1 MPKKILVALLAV
13 VLLLACPL
21 TAGALSV
28 NSVPYT
34 TYDYNFYEESI
45 ASPAGYIPAKKITAE
60 TLGLDLEFSTP
71 TDIYYDNNDSI
82 YLLDSDN
89 GRVIVLDKNFQLKTV
104 LDSFLDNQ
112 GEKMTFAGAEGF
124 TVGEDGKYYIA
135 DTQGERI
142 LVFNPDRTLLREIFA
157 PEDEKELEE
166 GLPFDV
172 NKVMVDN
179 RNNLYALSGSN
190 NMGAFVFDKDGNYQ
204 RFFGGNK
211 VVQTSEVV
219 LKYLLRNFLTQE
231 QLDGMVSSTPINL
244 ASFDVDR
251 EGFVYTSTVVPQTK
265 KLPKGV
271 IRKLNYLGK
280 NILDEQIIFGDLE
293 WDRQSTVSTS
303 TNFVDLD
310 VDEHGFINML
320 DSGRGKVFQY
330 TERGELV
337 AVFGSY
343 GTQFGTFSTPQAV
356 ESIGDRVL
364 VVDATKNC
372 VYVFKPT
379 SYGARYREAIL
390 KLQNDD
396 FDGSLDVW
404 QQLLAENSNNADAY
418 YGIGRVYD
426 MQGDY
431 ASAMKYYKLAGD
443 RASYSEA
450 FQEYRNILI
459 EKMFLPAV
467 GVIIALFVVLK
478 IVKHFRRKKVKAVSN
493 SAYSKLESKYT
504 FPLYTLFHPMD
515 GFQQLKPRKIGS
527 WKVVWVLLVV
537 LFAVFTLEYFATG
550 YLFNLNRAV
559 DYNLLIMLLKTIGI
573 ALLFI
578 IANWAIC
585 TLFNGNGN
593 LKEISCVTAYSLVPL
608 IVAMLF
614 KVVASNFLS
623 MSEGAIMNIFLV
635 LGILWTV
642 LLLLCGLSCIH
653 EYTMTQSVFSAIA
666 TVLGMAVIVFL
677 IIMFFSLMQQ
687 TVSFV
692 QSIITEIATR

>member
-13 VLLLACPL
+13 VLLLAFPL

-34 TYDYNFYEESI
+34 TYDYNFHKESV
-45 ASPAGYIPAKKITAE
+45 ASPAGYIPAEKITAE
-60 TLGLDLEFSTP
+60 TLGLDLSFSTP
-71 TDIYYDNNDSI
+71 TDIYYDNKDSI

-89 GRVIVLDKNFQLKTV
+89 GRVIVMDKNLQLKSVLDNFLDK
-104 LDSFLDNQ
+104 Q

-124 TVGEDGKYYIA
+124 AVGKDGKYYIA
-135 DTQGERI
+135 DTKGERI
-142 LVFNPDRTLLREIFA
+142 LVFNPDYTLLREIGK
-157 PEDEKELEE
+157 PEDEKEIEE
-166 GLPFDV
+166 GFPFDV
-172 NKVMVDN
+172 NKIIVDD
-179 RNNLYALSGSN
+179 RNNLYVLSHSN
-190 NMGAFVFDKDGNYQ
+190 NMGAYVFDKDGNYQ
-204 RFFGGNK
+204 RFFGGNN
-211 VVQTSEVV
+211 VVKTGEVI
-219 LKYLLRNFLTQE
+219 LKYMLRNFLTQE

-244 ASFDVDR
+244 ASFDVDGK
-251 EGFVYTSTVVPQTK
+251 GFVYTSTVVSGAKTTPEGT
-265 KLPKGV
+265 V
-271 IRKLNYLGK
+271 RKLNYLGK
-280 NILDEQIIFGDLE
+280 NILDETIVFGDLE
-293 WDRQSTVSTS
+293 WDRASTTTT
-303 TNFVDLD
+303 TNIIDLD
-310 VDEHGFINML
+310 VDESGFINML

-337 AVFGSY
+337 AVFGAY
-343 GTQFGTFSTPQAV
+343 GKQFGTFSGPQAL
-356 ESIGDRVL
+356 ESIGDNVL
-364 VVDATKNC
+364 VVDSTKNC
-372 VYVFKPT
+372 LYLFKPS
-379 SYGARYREAIL
+379 SYGSRYREAIM

-396 FDGSLDVW
+396 FDGSLNIW

-431 ASAMKYYKLAGD
+431 VSAMKYYKLADD
-443 RASYSEA
+443 RDSYSQA
-450 FQEYRNILI
+450 FEEYRNILV

-467 GVIIALFVVLK
+467 GVIIALFVLAKV
-478 IVKHFRRKKVKAVSN
+478 VKYLRRNKVKAVNN

-504 FPLYTLFHPMD
+504 FPLYTVFHPID

-527 WKVVWVLLVV
+527 WKVAWTLLAA
-537 LFAVFTLEYFATG
+537 LFVVFTLEYFVTG
-550 YLFNLNRAV
+550 YMFNLNRAM

-573 ALLFI
+573 VFLFI
-578 IANWAIC
+578 ISNWAIC

-608 IVAMLF
+608 LVAMLF
-614 KVVASNFLS
+614 KIIASNVLS
-623 MSEGAIMNIFLV
+623 MSEGGIINIFLV

-653 EYTMTQSVFSAIA
+653 EYTITQAVFSAIA

-687 TVSFV
+687 TASFV
-692 QSIITEIATR
+692 QSIVTEIATR